1 MECARP
7 IVDFVDGSRTRGP
20 VLAAR
25 ARDARARARSS
36 VRFLRPKATCAPPR
50 SSRTPLSWL
59 AQPAP
64 SCSSKSR
71 MARFSRWRVAC
82 MSWPYAGKRPRACG
96 AVLGSATADHPRNAG
111 SSRGLRQPF
120 AGCRCTFGCRCTSM
134 SGCSDTFDAGLE
146 RWAVDPIDG
155 SKRVRSIVLRRR
167 GLRPR
172 ATRHRLHHPLLRGP
186 SRTEDVRAA
195 ARARRPQPGLPDEY
209 GLHDGLPR
217 RGGRVRERQ
226 VRKPFRSQ
234 RWRRRRRY

>member
-1 MECARP
+1 MDRGR
-7 IVDFVDGSRTRGP
+7 VDRCSPRAHETR
-20 VLAAR
+20 V
-25 ARDARARARSS
+25 RARARPFVSFGQRRRARRRGRAGHRFRGWHS
-36 VRFLRPKATCAPPR
+36 LRHRVRR
-50 SSRTPLSWL
+50 
-59 AQPAP
+59 
-64 SCSSKSR
+64 KSR

-217 RGGRVRERQ
+217 RGGRVVNGRCESLSD
-226 VRKPFRSQ
+226 RSDGGVDGGTDGG
-234 RWRRRRRY
+234 